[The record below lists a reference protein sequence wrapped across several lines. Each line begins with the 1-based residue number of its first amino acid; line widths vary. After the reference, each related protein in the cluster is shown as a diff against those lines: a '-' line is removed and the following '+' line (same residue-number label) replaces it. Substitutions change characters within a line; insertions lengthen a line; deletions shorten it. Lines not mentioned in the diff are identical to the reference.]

1 MCLRRNDEM
10 KIDHK
15 KLVKRIPGTGDFIKI
30 DNEKCTL
37 CDRCLIICA
46 MNLWKKHEGTIYIVH
61 DYASQCLECGA
72 CYQVCESDAIEFQFP
87 AGGTGIV
94 YEQG

>member
-1 MCLRRNDEM
+1 L

-15 KLVKRIPGTGDFIKI
+15 KLITRIPGTGNFITL

-37 CDRCLIICA
+37 CGRCLIICV
-46 MNLWKKHEGTIYIVH
+46 MNLWKKSDERVRLVD
-61 DYASQCLECGA
+61 DYVSHCLECGA
-72 CYQVCESDAIEFQFP
+72 CHQVCESGAIDFRYP

-94 YEQG
+94 YTKG

>member
-1 MCLRRNDEM
+1 MN
-10 KIDHK
+10 IDHK
-15 KLVKRIPGTGDFIKI
+15 KLTNRIPGTGDFIKI
-30 DNEKCTL
+30 DKEKCTL
-37 CDRCLIICA
+37 CGRCLIICV
-46 MNLWKKHEGTIYIVH
+46 MNLWKKREDTVYIVD

-72 CYQVCESDAIEFQFP
+72 CFQVCESDAIEFRFP

>member
-1 MCLRRNDEM
+1 M

-15 KLVKRIPGTGDFIKI
+15 NFVKRIPGTGDFIKI
-30 DNEKCTL
+30 DNEKCIHY
-37 CDRCLIICA
+37 DRCLIICV
-46 MNLWKKHEGTIYIVH
+46 MNLWKKRENTIYIVD

-72 CYQVCESDAIEFQFP
+72 CYQVCESDAIEFHFP

>member
-1 MCLRRNDEM
+1 M

-15 KLVKRIPGTGDFIKI
+15 ELVTRIPGTGDFIKI
-30 DNEKCTL
+30 DNKICTL
-37 CDRCLIICA
+37 CGRCLIICV
-46 MNLWKKHEGTIYIVH
+46 MNLWKKREDTVYIVD
-61 DYASQCLECGA
+61 DYTSQCLECGA
-72 CYQVCESDAIEFQFP
+72 CFQVCESDAIEFRFP